1 MWHQTKKPGLMNI
14 LKTKKL
20 YFSYCLEDILAS
32 DHLKGIAF
40 PMVSLCDLPLSEFG
54 AGKWAYGNYAL
65 GFSRKW
71 GVEKGF
77 NPVCYCLRDS
87 EFFTNQIDNLGKAF
101 DSGTIDLI
109 EKAIY
114 PFSYMKFVEGPL
126 LKKRYVN
133 YRYYDEKEIRLV
145 PPIEGIG
152 DYPYFLD
159 NINYEK
165 YKDKNNGSSVL
176 GTHGVP
182 FEYTDLKYVIVESE
196 QNRNEVIGFF
206 QKQHVDFSHI
216 VILTK
221 SQILEDIVG
230 DNHNVELPKV
240 DKPKVSVAQLALQLG
255 KIWQENK
262 NKYKQ

>member
-1 MWHQTKKPGLMNI
+1 
-14 LKTKKL
+14 
-20 YFSYCLEDILAS
+20 
-32 DHLKGIAF
+32 
-40 PMVSLCDLPLSEFG
+40 MVSLCDLPLSEFG

-101 DSGTIDLI
+101 DSGNVDLI

-133 YRYYDEKEIRLV
+133 YRFYDEKEIRLV
-145 PPIEGIG
+145 PTIEGIG

-159 NINYEK
+159 DINYEK
-165 YKDKNNGSSVL
+165 YKNKNNGSSVL
-176 GTHGVP
+176 GTYGVP

-196 QNRNEVIGFF
+196 QNRIEVQRFF
-206 QKQHVDFSHI
+206 SKAKCRFLSHRN
-216 VILTK
+216 
-221 SQILEDIVG
+221 S
-230 DNHNVELPKV
+230 
-240 DKPKVSVAQLALQLG
+240 DKISDT
-255 KIWQENK
+255 
-262 NKYKQ
+262 